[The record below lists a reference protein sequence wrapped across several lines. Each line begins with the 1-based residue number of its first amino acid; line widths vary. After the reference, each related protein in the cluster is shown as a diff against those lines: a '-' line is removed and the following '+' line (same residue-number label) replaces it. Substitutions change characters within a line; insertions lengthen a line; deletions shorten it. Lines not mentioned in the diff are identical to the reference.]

1 MAIESNPDY
10 AAFRSAFRI
19 EDLAA
24 QLSGDLQTGL
34 NVCYECC
41 DRHAATG
48 KVALYWE
55 GKNGSS
61 ASYTFADLQE
71 LSARFAN
78 FLRARGIG
86 PGDCVAGL
94 LPRTPELMVVALGT
108 WRAGAIYQALF
119 TAFGPKSI
127 EYRLERSQARLIV
140 TDLENRQKLHGVG
153 SLPDVM
159 TVTGDA
165 EDALPNGDY
174 DFWKEID
181 QQATSFDPVMRTAA
195 DPFLLL
201 FTSGTVGHAKG
212 VAVPLQALLSFLAY
226 MQFGI
231 GLRDED
237 AYWNVADPGW
247 AYGLYYAVVGP
258 LLLGHATTFYEGAF
272 TVESTYRMLTK
283 YRITNLAAA
292 PTVYRLLLAAGEE
305 RARPIRGRL
314 RVANSAGE
322 PLNPE
327 VIRWFEQH
335 VGCSIHDQYGQT
347 ELGIVICNSD
357 AFRYERRPGSMGLP
371 MPGFRAVLLDDQF
384 QELGAGQVGQLAID
398 RTRSPL
404 YWFPGYWQQETTSCY
419 HGCYYLTG
427 DTAELAEKEAFT
439 FVGRD
444 DDLITSA
451 GYRIGPFDVESCLIE
466 HPAVAESAVVGKPDP
481 ERTELVKAF
490 VVLRPDHA
498 PSPELA
504 ADLQQFVK
512 QRLAAHAYPR
522 EVEFVD
528 ELPKTPSGKI
538 QRFVLRQ
545 REIEKSHGSSG
556 PLGADS

>member
-34 NVCYECC
+34 NACYECC

-55 GKNGSS
+55 GKDGSS
-61 ASYTFADLQE
+61 ASYTFGDLQE

-86 PGDCVAGL
+86 PGDRVAGL
-94 LPRTPELMVVALGT
+94 LPRTPELMVVALGS

-140 TDLENRQKLHGVG
+140 TDLENRPKLDGVR

-165 EDALPNGDY
+165 EDVLPDGDY

-212 VAVPLQALLSFLAY
+212 VSVPLQALLSFLAY

-305 RARPIRGRL
+305 SARPVRGQL

-427 DTAELAEKEAFT
+427 DTAELAEEEAFT

-545 REIEKSHGSSG
+545 REIEKSHEPAG
-556 PLGADS
+556 P

>member
-34 NVCYECC
+34 NACYECC

-55 GKNGSS
+55 GKDGSS
-61 ASYTFADLQE
+61 ASYTFGDLQE

-86 PGDCVAGL
+86 PGDRVAGL
-94 LPRTPELMVVALGT
+94 LPRTPELMVVALGS

-140 TDLENRQKLHGVG
+140 TDLENRPKLDGVR

-165 EDALPNGDY
+165 EEVLPDGDY

-212 VAVPLQALLSFLAY
+212 VSVPLQALLSFLAY

-305 RARPIRGRL
+305 SARPVRGQL

-384 QELGAGQVGQLAID
+384 RELGAGQVGQLAID

-427 DTAELAEKEAFT
+427 DTAELAEEDAFT

-498 PSPELA
+498 RSPELA

-545 REIEKSHGSSG
+545 REIEKFHQLAGS
-556 PLGADS
+556 

>member
-34 NVCYECC
+34 NACYECC

-55 GKNGSS
+55 GKDGSS
-61 ASYTFADLQE
+61 ASYTFGDLQE

-78 FLRARGIG
+78 FLRVRGIG
-86 PGDCVAGL
+86 PGDRVAGL
-94 LPRTPELMVVALGT
+94 LPRTPELMVVALGS

-140 TDLENRQKLHGVG
+140 IDLENRPKLDGVR
-153 SLPDVM
+153 SLPHVM

-165 EDALPNGDY
+165 EEVLPDGDY

-212 VAVPLQALLSFLAY
+212 VSVPLQALLSFLAY

-231 GLRDED
+231 GLREED

-357 AFRYERRPGSMGLP
+357 AFRYERHPGSMGLP

-384 QELGAGQVGQLAID
+384 QELGAAQVGQLAID
-398 RTRSPL
+398 RTQSSL

-419 HGCYYLTG
+419 HGSYYLTG
-427 DTAELAEKEAFT
+427 DTAELGEDGNFT
-439 FVGRD
+439 FVGRA

-490 VVLRPDHA
+490 VVLRSGHA
-498 PSPELA
+498 PSPALVAE
-504 ADLQQFVK
+504 LQQFVK
-512 QRLAAHAYPR
+512 QRLSAHAYPR

-545 REIEKSHGSSG
+545 REIEKSHEPAG
-556 PLGADS
+556 P